1 MQSVSLNRMR
11 FLPSGRSQ
19 EVLSH
24 QGALVLHQA
33 GPSTVLGVVPW
44 LVDDV
49 SAWGKEYNCLGWF
62 YSCAFRSEKKM
73 DGNTDRWM
81 MQIVRYC
88 G

>member
-1 MQSVSLNRMR
+1 M
-11 FLPSGRSQ
+11 GRSQ
-19 EVLSH
+19 KSEP

-49 SAWGKEYNCLGWF
+49 SAWGKSIIVWDGFIAVLF
-62 YSCAFRSEKKM
+62 VLRKKM